1 MTKTQHGTRL
11 VLLTSLTIAIEMLGL
26 PQPFTGPLVNMM
38 LVLTTLVLGPLSGAL
53 LGIITPLVAV
63 LRGQLP
69 AILLPM
75 VPFIILANAI
85 LVFIFGLSRRFLDGS
100 RSPLRS
106 VSSWLGLVFGALCK
120 FLFLYVSVLMIIPLL
135 LGKTFPPPV
144 IAAMALPQFV
154 TAIIGGILALVIFD
168 LMQRAGIA
176 FPKNH
181 FQE

>member
-26 PQPFTGPLVNMM
+26 PQPFTGPFVNMM
-38 LVLTTLVLGPLSGAL
+38 LLLTTLVLGPLSGAI

-85 LVFIFGLSRRFLDGS
+85 LVFIFGLSCRFIDGG
-100 RSPLRS
+100 RSPIRS
-106 VSSWLGLVFGALCK
+106 VFSWSGLVFAALCK
-120 FLFLYVSVLMIIPLL
+120 FLFLYVSVLFLVPFL
-135 LGKTFPPPV
+135 LGKTFPSPV

-168 LMQRAGIA
+168 LMQRANITS
-176 FPKNH
+176 NHH